1 MAYDLEEQE
10 QIDQLKAW
18 WAKYGTFVLT
28 VLVIVLGAVAA
39 WRGLQWYQTHQA
51 TKARGYFEALEQATR
66 QPGDDSVARVN
77 AAMKTL
83 RDEFSKTDYAARGAL
98 LAAAALMEKKDVA
111 GAKSQL
117 DWLAQSSHP
126 ALVPVARLRI
136 AGLLLDQKDY
146 NGALEQLKDP
156 PPSFEGMFADRRGDI
171 LLAQGNIPGAKE
183 SWKKAMDLLGSASPL
198 VSIVKLKLE
207 STGG

>member
-18 WAKYGTFVLT
+18 WAKYGTFLLT
-28 VLVIVLGAVAA
+28 LLVIVLGVVAA

-83 RDEFSKTDYAARGAL
+83 RDEFAKTDYAARGAL
-98 LAAAALMEKKDVA
+98 LAATALMEKKDVA
-111 GAKSQL
+111 GARSQL
-117 DWLAQSSHP
+117 DWLVQSSHP

-146 NGALEQLKDP
+146 EGALAQLKDP
-156 PPSFEGMFADRRGDI
+156 PASFEGMFADRRGDI
-171 LLAQGNIPGAKE
+171 LLAQGNIAGAKD
-183 SWKKAMDLLGSASPL
+183 SWKHAMDLLGSGNPL
-198 VSIVKLKLE
+198 LSIVKLKLD

>member
-83 RDEFSKTDYAARGAL
+83 RDEFAKTDYAARGAL

-111 GAKSQL
+111 GARSQL

-136 AGLLLDQKDY
+136 AGLLLDQVFFPCGRDIQQDHAPAD
-146 NGALEQLKDP
+146 ALLQTDVLLQFHVGPEVDQLDV
-156 PPSFEGMFADRRGDI
+156 
-171 LLAQGNIPGAKE
+171 
-183 SWKKAMDLLGSASPL
+183 L
-198 VSIVKLKLE
+198 V
-207 STGG
+207 G

>member
-18 WAKYGTFVLT
+18 WSKYGTFVLT
-28 VLVIVLGAVAA
+28 VLVIVLGVVAA

-83 RDEFSKTDYAARGAL
+83 RDEFAKTDYAARGAL
-98 LAAAALMEKKDVA
+98 LAAAALMEKKDFA
-111 GAKSQL
+111 GARSQL

-126 ALVPVARLRI
+126 ALVPIARLRI

-146 NGALEQLKDP
+146 SGALAQLKDP

-171 LLAQGNIPGAKE
+171 LMAQGNIAGAKE
-183 SWKKAMDLLGSASPL
+183 SWKKAMDLLGASSPL
-198 VSIVKLKLE
+198 LSIVKLKLD
-207 STGG
+207 SAGG